1 VKLNRGNILFKTL
14 LLLYGLTV
22 FLWSA
27 SFAIADDDVKDS
39 IVKLYT
45 VNNRYNYHEPWVMK
59 GQNTFHGSGSIIGGG
74 RVLTNAHVVSD
85 HMFIQVRRAGQAK
98 KYTAKV
104 EIIGHETDLAI
115 VRIDDKSFFA
125 NATPL
130 ELGDLPELKDS
141 VSVYG
146 FPDGG
151 DKLSLTEGIVS
162 RVEHTNYSHSGA
174 YLLTGQIDAPIN
186 SGNSGGPVLKEGKIV
201 GVAFQSLTSASYNN
215 IGYMVPAPVIKHF
228 LQDIEDG
235 KHDGTPDLGV
245 SMQQMENPD
254 LRKSFRMIEDQT
266 GVLVSRVYPDSPAE
280 GILKRGDIILSIEG
294 VNVANDGTI
303 EFRKGERTFFTYTLQ
318 QKQKDDFINLNVLRA
333 GKEETLT
340 IQLTKSI
347 DFERLVPHRRY
358 DVPPTYYI
366 IGGLVFEPLTLNYLM
381 EFGENWNVSA
391 PTELVNYYMNGE
403 PLNNR
408 REVIVLVKV
417 LADEFNIGYHTS
429 QNVVIVSVNGIQV
442 SSMKD
447 LVNAFED
454 YKGEYHVIEDTNGFL
469 ITLSRRKAGE
479 ANAGILRK
487 YKISSDRS
495 DDLRQQ

>member
-1 VKLNRGNILFKTL
+1 MNRSNILSKTL
-14 LLLYGLTV
+14 LFLYGLTV
-22 FLWSA
+22 FFGIS
-27 SFAIADDDVKDS
+27 SFALADDVKDS

-59 GQNTFHGSGSIIGGG
+59 GQNTFHGSGSIIRGE

-98 KYTAKV
+98 KYTGTV

-115 VRIDDKSFFA
+115 VRVHDTSFFA

-130 ELGDLPELKDS
+130 ELGSLPELKDS

-215 IGYMVPAPVIKHF
+215 IGYMVPAPIIKHF

-235 KHDGTPDLGV
+235 KHDGTPDLGI

-254 LRKSFRMIEDQT
+254 IRKSYHMIEDQT
-266 GVLVSRVYPDSPAE
+266 GVLVSRVYPGSPAE

-303 EFRKGERTFFTYTLQ
+303 EFRKGERTFFTYSLQ
-318 QKQKDDFINLNVLRA
+318 QKQKDDFVKLKILRA
-333 GKEETLT
+333 GMS
-340 IQLTKSI
+340 IQLTESI
-347 DFERLVPHRRY
+347 DFERLVPHRQY

-366 IGGLVFEPLTLNYLM
+366 SGGLVFEPLTLNYLM
-381 EFGENWNVSA
+381 EFGSDWNVTA

-403 PLNNR
+403 PLKNR
-408 REVIVLVKV
+408 KEVVILVKV
-417 LADEFNIGYHTS
+417 LADELNIGYHAS
-429 QNVVIVSVNGIQV
+429 QNVVISSVNGTLV

-447 LVNAFED
+447 LVNAFEFN
-454 YKGEYHVIEDTNGFL
+454 KGNYHVIEDMNGF
-469 ITLSRRKAGE
+469 IVTLNRENAEE
-479 ANAGILRK
+479 ANAGILKK
-487 YKISSDRS
+487 YRISSDRS
-495 DDLRQQ
+495 DDLRSQ